1 MPTSWAR
8 PGVTQALAVCSAWS
22 EGWPFAA
29 LPGLDSFLGRWKVWL
44 PGTWGRTGVGF
55 CFPIPS
61 LLTAVSSGEPL
72 SRPPKMPNGLSGFNL
87 PPFSEDCQGLFP
99 SVSLPAPSS
108 WGSERWSGFLKV
120 TERALGQS
128 QQTPFLPSLP
138 QCCLGHISSAGES
151 ARLCPV
157 S

>member
-72 SRPPKMPNGLSGFNL
+72 SRPPRRLMGSAGLIRLLFQKTVRGYF
-87 PPFSEDCQGLFP
+87 PLFP
-99 SVSLPAPSS
+99 CPRPAAGVQRGGVVSS
-108 WGSERWSGFLKV
+108 R
-120 TERALGQS
+120 S
-128 QQTPFLPSLP
+128 QRGL
-138 QCCLGHISSAGES
+138 
-151 ARLCPV
+151 
-157 S
+157 